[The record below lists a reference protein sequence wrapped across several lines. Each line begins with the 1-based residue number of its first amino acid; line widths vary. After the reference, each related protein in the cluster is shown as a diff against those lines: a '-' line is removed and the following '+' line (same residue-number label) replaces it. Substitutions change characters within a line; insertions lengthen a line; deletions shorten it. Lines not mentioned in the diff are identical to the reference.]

1 MRCNIMN
8 QVRKRLLF
16 LFLVCSTIGTLN
28 AGCSDEAAPESDNTI
43 LRPLAENVIGRW
55 NEEMCRKNLDGKWEE
70 DPMPEGQGQIYTIRK
85 DGKVVSAH
93 TGPDGYTKLNL
104 GEWKV
109 DEATNKLTL
118 GTMTVD
124 VLKLDATTIVW
135 GLDEAIDT
143 ETGEL
148 MKGEFQ
154 WTFARMDESQKTLAE
169 QLVGK
174 WILSKSYAKKN
185 GEWVENSNGLPDE
198 GWHLYR
204 ANGTFTAYSRTGE
217 HEFTSDTNWVVNCT
231 TRTVRWTAESGQS
244 STADVVIEADGT
256 LSVFY
261 GNSFDPVTGQSVA
274 GEFKDVMVRAQE

>member
-1 MRCNIMN
+1 MN

-16 LFLVCSTIGTLN
+16 LCLVCTTIGTLN
-28 AGCSDEAAPESDNTI
+28 TGCSDEAAPESDNTI

-154 WTFARMDESQKTLAE
+154 WTFARMDESQKHWL
-169 QLVGK
+169 
-174 WILSKSYAKKN
+174 
-185 GEWVENSNGLPDE
+185 NS
-198 GWHLYR
+198 WW
-204 ANGTFTAYSRTGE
+204 ANGTSPRATRRKTANGWKSPTE
-217 HEFTSDTNWVVNCT
+217 CP
-231 TRTVRWTAESGQS
+231 TRAGT
-244 STADVVIEADGT
+244 STARMPLSRPIRAAAGT
-256 LSVFY
+256 
-261 GNSFDPVTGQSVA
+261 
-274 GEFKDVMVRAQE
+274 K

>member
-1 MRCNIMN
+1 MN

-16 LFLVCSTIGTLN
+16 LCLVCTTIGTLN
-28 AGCSDEAAPESDNTI
+28 TGCSDEAAPESDNAI

-174 WILSKSYAKKN
+174 WNFSKSYEKKD
-185 GEWVENSNGLPDE
+185 GEWVEITYGVPDE
-198 GWHLYR
+198 GWYQYR
-204 ANGTFTAYSRTGE
+204 EDATFTAYSRSGGNEMTIDMNWTANTTTG
-217 HEFTSDTNWVVNCT
+217 D
-231 TRTVRWTAESGQS
+231 VRWIGGDGQA
-244 STADVVIEADGT
+244 STVKVAIEADGT

-261 GNSFDPVTGQSVA
+261 ANNVDPSTGQVIT
-274 GEFKDVMVRAQE
+274 GEFKDVLVR

>member
-28 AGCSDEAAPESDNTI
+28 TGCSDEAAPESDNTI

-93 TGPDGYTKLNL
+93 TSPDGYTKLNL

-124 VLKLDATTIVW
+124 VLNLDATTVVW

-154 WTFARMDESQKTLAE
+154 WTFTRMDESQKTLAE

-174 WILSKSYAKKN
+174 WNFSKSYEKKD
-185 GEWVENSNGLPDE
+185 GEWVEITYGVPDE

-204 ANGTFTAYSRTGE
+204 EDATFTAYSRSGGNEMTSDMNRTANTTTGE
-217 HEFTSDTNWVVNCT
+217 
-231 TRTVRWTAESGQS
+231 VRWIGEDGQA
-244 STADVVIEADGT
+244 STMKVAIEADGT

-261 GNSFDPVTGQSVA
+261 ANNVDPSTGQVIS
-274 GEFKDVMVRAQE
+274 GEFKDVLVR